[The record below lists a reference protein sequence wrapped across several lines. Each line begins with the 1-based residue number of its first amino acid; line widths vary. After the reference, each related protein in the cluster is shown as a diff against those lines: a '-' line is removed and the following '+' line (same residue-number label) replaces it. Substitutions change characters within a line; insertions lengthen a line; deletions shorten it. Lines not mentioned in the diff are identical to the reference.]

1 MAEALVVAGLV
12 SAIVQFIDFGSK
24 IIERLDEFKSNVD
37 NVPKSFR
44 DIEAGVPLLLD
55 TLKRTKKEA
64 EAQCYDERTLQA
76 LLPVVENCRSQVEL
90 LNDTLLKTL
99 PNPGDGTWRR
109 TKKAFQCVDQ
119 EKKVQ
124 QITTTIQRYVQVLI
138 LHQVAGAS
146 KLDSKPKPTAFRLVP
161 FDRNAH
167 FVGREKIFERL
178 EKAFI
183 VKDCSRPIAALCGLG
198 GVG

>member
-24 IIERLDEFKSNVD
+24 IIERLDEFKSNLG

-44 DIEAGVPLLLD
+44 DIEAEIPLLLD
-55 TLKRTKKEA
+55 TLKRTMEEA
-64 EAQCYDERTLQA
+64 EAQCYGKGTLQA
-76 LLPVVENCRSQVEL
+76 LLPVVEDCRSQVEL

-99 PNPGDGTWRR
+99 PNPGDGKWRR
-109 TKKAFQCVDQ
+109 TKKALYSVEQ

-124 QITTTIQRYVQVLI
+124 QIARTIHRRVRLLTY
-138 LHQVAGAS
+138 HQVAGAS
-146 KLDSKPKPTAFRLVP
+146 KLDSKPKSMAFWLVP
-161 FDRNAH
+161 FDQNAH

-178 EKAFI
+178 EKAFT
-183 VKDCSRPIAALCGLG
+183 VKDCSRPRAALCGLG

>member
-24 IIERLDEFKSNVD
+24 IVERLDEFKSNVD

-44 DIEAGVPLLLD
+44 DIKAGIPLLLD
-55 TLKRTKKEA
+55 TLKRTKEEA
-64 EAQCYDERTLQA
+64 EAQCYGKDTLQA
-76 LLPVVENCRSQVEL
+76 LLPVVEGCRSQVEL

-99 PNPGDGTWRR
+99 PNPGDRMWRR
-109 TKKAFQCVDQ
+109 TIKAFQCVDQ

-124 QITTTIQRYVQVLI
+124 QITTAILRHVQVLTF
-138 LHQVAGAS
+138 HQGAGAS
-146 KLDSKPKPTAFRLVP
+146 NPKPTAFWLVP

-178 EKAFI
+178 EKAFT
-183 VKDCSRPIAALCGLG
+183 VKDCSRPRAALCGLG

>member
-44 DIEAGVPLLLD
+44 DIEAEIPLLLD
-55 TLKRTKKEA
+55 ALKRTKEEA
-64 EAQCYDERTLQA
+64 ETQCYGEDTLQV
-76 LLPVVENCRSQVEL
+76 LLPAVECCRSQVEL

-109 TKKAFQCVDQ
+109 TKKAFQCGEQ

-124 QITTTIQRYVQVLI
+124 QITTTIQRHVQVLI
-138 LHQVAGAS
+138 LHRVAGAS
-146 KLDSKPKPTAFRLVP
+146 KLDSKPKPTAFWLVP
-161 FDRNAH
+161 FDRNTH
-167 FVGREKIFERL
+167 FVGREKILERL
-178 EKAFI
+178 EKAFT